1 MLFYCCSILTGWQT
15 LYTNDLTAD
24 SLKQDLMFSEEDAE
38 YSEALKMGPISA
50 IVLDGDAKEPR
61 VGMVSI

>member
-1 MLFYCCSILTGWQT
+1 
-15 LYTNDLTAD
+15 
-24 SLKQDLMFSEEDAE
+24 MFSEEDAE

-61 VGMVSI
+61 VGMVSILDPFLKSLLSILLILRL